1 MLHTTFDRENAKA
14 VISFKDAADPD
25 EILDLLDNNPFISSW
40 TIKNYNN
47 SKAVPETFLHFEMEE
62 STWEAY
68 TAIKHIGIQ
77 HLSNGPIVGYHTM
90 IGLVATVCDQFA
102 FHRLAVLADLCHQ
115 RDFDE

>member
-14 VISFKDAADPD
+14 VLSFKDAADPD
-25 EILDLLDNNPFISSW
+25 EILDLLDNNPLISSW

-47 SKAVPETFLHFEMEE
+47 SKAVPETFLHFEMVER
-62 STWEAY
+62 TWEAY
-68 TAIKHIGIQ
+68 TVINHIGIQ
-77 HLSNGPIVGYHTM
+77 RLSNGPIVGYHTM
-90 IGLVATVCDQFA
+90 MALVATVCDQFA